1 MTLRSRRE
9 VLALAAGAAVAGAAG
24 VFTLAGCGGD
34 EKSSDTTPSTPG
46 SSPDGTTAPT
56 NAPIT
61 TTAAAVGGT
70 IGFAWTDTAIEVYKP
85 LIAGAKEEAA
95 ARGYELLE
103 SNNGGDVTKQLAD
116 VSTWVGQ
123 GITGVT
129 ILPLDPAATTNTAKE
144 AQAAGVIVV
153 GYSDKIEGA
162 DGSTTFDHVQGGTAL
177 GEHASA
183 WINDNLGGSAKIGLL
198 VIDEMQ
204 VGRERIDSAMA
215 VIDEMTTSEV
225 VGRVKAVSAAE
236 ALPAV
241 QSMLQADPDMNVVI
255 CVADDGCTGASQ
267 AYKAAGIDPEGIYI
281 AGFDGA
287 LGALNSVKE
296 GGYVKADAALDLKEI
311 GRSVVYVIDNI
322 KNGVE
327 PKDKL
332 HPYVIVDATSGQALD
347 DLIASFG

>member
-198 VIDEMQ
+198 VIDEM
-204 VGRERIDSAMA
+204 
-215 VIDEMTTSEV
+215 TTSEV